1 MSDHVIRARIPSTQL
16 ILELSDRCLSLGE
29 LEEVLSRWSLRLSGP
44 HFLLK
49 GHSQSGSEFPLV
61 FPLGRHFRRENQGS
75 SPPAVPKDRNET
87 VFETINMAVLSSEK

>member
-16 ILELSDRCLSLGE
+16 VLEPSDRRLSLGE
-29 LEEVLSRWSLRLSGP
+29 LKEVLSRRFLRLSGP

-75 SPPAVPKDRNET
+75 SPAVPKDRNET